1 MVAGGDVV
9 IKSTCGLCQA
19 GCGILIYMKGKEP
32 ERIEGDPESP
42 VNRGW
47 LCSKGLAAL
56 EYLHHPN
63 RLTQPLKRRGG
74 KGSGAWEKI
83 TWDKA
88 LDLLAPSGKV
98 ELYSSRLAEWGFDPL
113 PDYRE
118 IPGTQFSDPEIA
130 KDYPLLFTSWKS
142 EQYRHS
148 SGRQIAALRAIQP
161 EPIVWIHPDTAT
173 EYGIQQG
180 DWVFIQTKRG
190 KIKQKAMI
198 TPDIAPGTIGVD
210 YGWWF
215 PEKGNGDLYGWADS
229 NINILTDDERPYG
242 KELGSPTLR
251 GIACKI
257 TKVTGS
263 GYPL

>member
-1 MVAGGDVV
+1 
-9 IKSTCGLCQA
+9 
-19 GCGILIYMKGKEP
+19 MKGKEP

-118 IPGTQFSDPEIA
+118 IPGTPFSDPEIA

-142 EQYRHS
+142 EQYRHRIRYTT
-148 SGRQIAALRAIQP
+148 GRLGLY
-161 EPIVWIHPDTAT
+161 PDK
-173 EYGIQQG
+173 
-180 DWVFIQTKRG
+180 KRED
-190 KIKQKAMI
+190 K
-198 TPDIAPGTIGVD
+198 T
-210 YGWWF
+210 
-215 PEKGNGDLYGWADS
+215 KGNDHARYCPR
-229 NINILTDDERPYG
+229 NHR
-242 KELGSPTLR
+242 R
-251 GIACKI
+251 GLWL
-257 TKVTGS
+257 VVS
-263 GYPL
+263 